1 MTELFFHITTCS
13 AWSAG
18 QKSGEYRAD
27 SLGQEGFI
35 HCSKVAQIL
44 RVANDYYTGQQGL
57 LILMVD
63 PSKLKAELR
72 WDPGSDQA
80 DELFPHIYGP
90 VNLEAVVD
98 VFDFEPGPDGKFSLP
113 AGMK

>member
-1 MTELFFHITTCS
+1 MTELLFHITTYT

-27 SLGQEGFI
+27 SLGQVGFI
-35 HCSKVAQIL
+35 HFSKAAQVL
-44 RVANDYYTGQQGL
+44 RVANDYYAGQQGL
-57 LILMVD
+57 LILLVD

-72 WDPGSDQA
+72 WDPSSDQA

>member
-1 MTELFFHITTCS
+1 MTELLFHITTYT

-27 SLGQEGFI
+27 SLGQVGFI
-35 HCSKVAQIL
+35 HFSKAAQVL
-44 RVANDYYTGQQGL
+44 RVANDYYAGQQGL
-57 LILMVD
+57 LILLVD

-90 VNLEAVVD
+90 VNLEAVVG
-98 VFDFEPGPDGKFSLP
+98 VFDFEPDADGKFSLP

>member
-1 MTELFFHITTCS
+1 VTEHFFHITTHT

-27 SLGQEGFI
+27 SLEQVGFI
-35 HCSKVAQIL
+35 HCSKVAQVL
-44 RVANDYYTGQQGL
+44 RVANGYYAGRQGL

-72 WDPGSDQA
+72 WDPGSDKA

-90 VNLEAVVD
+90 VNLEAVVG
-98 VFDFEPGPDGKFSLP
+98 VFDFETGPDGKFSLP